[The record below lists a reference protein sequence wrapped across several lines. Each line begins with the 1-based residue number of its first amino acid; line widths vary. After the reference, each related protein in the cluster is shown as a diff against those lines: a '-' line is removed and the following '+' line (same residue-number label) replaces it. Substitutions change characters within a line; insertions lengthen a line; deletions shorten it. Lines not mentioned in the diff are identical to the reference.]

1 MKMGK
6 YEFIQLHTF
15 IHISLMENFDCT
27 TCNTFP
33 VEKRTRRRENTI
45 HIFDFF
51 SSCVS
56 LYLFVN
62 LYLGKEST
70 CYSQ

>member
-1 MKMGK
+1 MGK

-33 VEKRTRRRENTI
+33 VEERWQEQVEEKIEF
-45 HIFDFF
+45 IFLIFF
-51 SSCVS
+51 SSCVRVS
-56 LYLFVN
+56 W
-62 LYLGKEST
+62 
-70 CYSQ
+70 